1 MKVLVCIDVI
11 ECQPRGT
18 VSFEL
23 RLDLRCEL
31 SMGRSAR
38 EYIQSETYHVPA
50 EVPGFVDEIRQALR
64 GQHGPALHQHQ
75 MQADPQSWQPTG
87 ARDRILGGGTS
98 DHKAGGG

>member
-1 MKVLVCIDVI
+1 
-11 ECQPRGT
+11 
-18 VSFEL
+18 
-23 RLDLRCEL
+23 
-31 SMGRSAR
+31 
-38 EYIQSETYHVPA
+38 
-50 EVPGFVDEIRQALR
+50 VPGFVDEIRQALR